1 MINELRYIFDEP
13 ELQSPKTFNE
23 SDFSMED
30 EFKILQ
36 NQALGERL

>member
-13 ELQSPKTFNE
+13 KLKSPKTFNE
-23 SDFSMED
+23 EGHEMEE

-36 NQALGERL
+36 NQALGQR